1 MASKKLWRVLALL
14 TALVLVAGACG
25 DDDDDTGTGTT
36 DTTADSTSDSTE
48 APITAT
54 LNASGATF
62 PQAFYEEVIGAYAEV
77 QPGVTI
83 NYGGGGSGKGR
94 QELQDQVVDFAGSD
108 GLVKPEDVAKFK
120 GGEFLYFPT
129 VAAPITV
136 SYNLPEVQELKLD
149 ADTLAKIFQRQI
161 KQWDDAAIKALNAD
175 ASLPS
180 TAITVVHRADS
191 SGTTE
196 NFTKYLTAAAP
207 NTWTLKSGSTVEW
220 PADTQAGNGNSGV
233 AQTVKSTA
241 GAIGYV
247 DLSDAKAS
255 QLQFAELKNKAGKYV
270 KAEVDAATA
279 ALEGVTPNAD
289 LSYNPLDA
297 GGDAAYPITAPTWIL
312 VYKNQTDPAKAQAIK
327 SFLTFLLND
336 GQDLAP
342 DIDYAPL
349 SDSLREKAI
358 AQLDNLVAA

>member
-1 MASKKLWRVLALL
+1 MSTKKLFRVLAVFL
-14 TALVLVAGACG
+14 TLAFVASACG
-25 DDDDDTGTGTT
+25 SDDDGETGGTGDASETT
-36 DTTADSTSDSTE
+36 E
-48 APITAT
+48 VPLNAT

-62 PQAFYEEVIGAYAEV
+62 PQAFYEEVIAAYTEI

-120 GGEFLYFPT
+120 GGEFLYVPT

-136 SYNLPEVQELKLD
+136 SYNLSGVDDLKLD
-149 ADTLAKIFQRQI
+149 ADTVAKIFQRQI
-161 KQWDDAAIKALNAD
+161 TTWDDAAIKALNPDAD
-175 ASLPS
+175 LPD

-207 NTWTLKSGSTVEW
+207 NTWTLESGSTVEW
-220 PADTQAGNGNSGV
+220 PKETQAGNGNSGV
-233 AQTVKSTA
+233 AQAIKDRA

-247 DLSDAKAS
+247 DLSDAKAT
-255 QLQFAELKNKAGKYV
+255 QLQFAQLKNKAGKFV
-270 KAEVDAATA
+270 TPEVDAATA
-279 ALEGVTPNAD
+279 ALAGITANPD

-297 GGDAAYPITAPTWIL
+297 GGDGAYPITAPTWIL
-312 VYKNQTDPAKAQAIK
+312 IYKNQTDPAKAQVIK

-342 DIDYAPL
+342 EIDYAPL
-349 SDSLREKAI
+349 SDDLRSKAL
-358 AQLDNLVAA
+358 AQLDNIVLP